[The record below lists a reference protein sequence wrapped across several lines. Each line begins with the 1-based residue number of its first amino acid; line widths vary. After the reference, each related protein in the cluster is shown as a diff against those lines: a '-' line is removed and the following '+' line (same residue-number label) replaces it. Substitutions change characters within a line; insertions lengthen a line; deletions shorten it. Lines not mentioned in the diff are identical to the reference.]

1 MATNAIR
8 LGTALT
14 GVLVAMGADPTLAA
28 PIGLQ
33 LATAILDE
41 LTGHA
46 EVLPTPIGLIA
57 PAGGGPVTGS
67 GTIV

>member
-8 LGTALT
+8 LGNAIT

-33 LATAILDE
+33 LASVVLTE
-41 LTGHA
+41 LTTNA
-46 EVLPTPIGLIA
+46 TVIA
-57 PAGGGPVTGS
+57 DSMVSPSGAVTGT
-67 GTIV
+67 GKIT